1 MSTFQNPGDSRVQF
15 AEDVP
20 AEVKRFIWCT
30 SPHKCWA
37 EYLAGQR
44 FKSAHIVRKYD
55 GWFLVVY
62 VDHDGTVRWQTTS
75 GFVHSVLIREVEPL
89 IEHMKA
95 LVASGRLLP
104 THAFKLEIVV
114 TNNEQE
120 DFLHLIGKNIDPS
133 FYYSMIVVTD
143 FLQPYSAAMTADLDR
158 RIDAQHANAR
168 KHKTAPLSAQGW
180 LNSFRAHQGDV
191 MARLQEAREVLIEM
205 PIIGFADSANAGSI
219 SGTSMLLR
227 VSKLLTQH
235 AVEGCVVH
243 CTDEAGNYV
252 IYKLKL
258 EYLGGLGSF
267 YSPAI
272 DRECTPDQLASGRQ
286 FVVRCL
292 TAECFH
298 GTHIPLNVGVGYYDD
313 DLCTWVVSDCIRF
326 KYTDG
331 PRVGRYLEVSA
342 HGKHIGVTRHVQH
355 IANMIAK
362 ILDIASP
369 TSDLS
374 NLHLSSRFKKESTKN
389 LLNVSELGILIGG
402 SANHVYES
410 DSGNYHLQAAVLKC
424 MGMAASSHEFRLSEI
439 RDIEAFATHVPV
451 MHSTPEWSKG
461 DWARMVDLKGEFNR
475 SNVLST
481 GATDCTLACRV
492 GEIRLLRYVPRPI
505 FSELKNLAGVRC
517 CAYNAN
523 PHTSFIVRT
532 AGGVCTLFSEIRGT
546 KQVDIVFVGSGFH
559 QLEAITQKIKG
570 PFLMV
575 RDSWALK
582 CKANDFRLPDI
593 SFYTIGSSIK
603 DEKRFLWKRARQY
616 MT

>member
-1 MSTFQNPGDSRVQF
+1 MAGNAGDSRVQF

-20 AEVKRFIWCT
+20 DEVKRFIWCT

-37 EYLAGQR
+37 EYLAGKK
-44 FKSAHIVRKYD
+44 FKSTQIVRKYD

-89 IEHMKA
+89 VEYMKT

-114 TNNEQE
+114 TNNERE
-120 DFLHLIGKNIDPS
+120 DFLHLVGKKLDPS
-133 FYYSMIVVTD
+133 FHYYMVIVTD
-143 FLQPYSAAMTADLDR
+143 FFQPYSAAMAADLCGRLDV
-158 RIDAQHANAR
+158 QHRNAR
-168 KHKTAPLSAQGW
+168 KHKTAPLTAQGW
-180 LNSFRAHQGDV
+180 LNSFRVHQGDV
-191 MARLQEAREVLIEM
+191 MARLQEAREVLLDAEI
-205 PIIGFADSANAGSI
+205 PSVGFADSANAGNI
-219 SGTSMLLR
+219 DGKNMLMR
-227 VSKLLTQH
+227 VSTLLTQH

-243 CTDEAGNYV
+243 CTDDDGNYV
-252 IYKLKL
+252 IYKIKL

-272 DRECTPDQLASGRQ
+272 DRECDQLASGRQ

-313 DLCTWVVSDCIRF
+313 DLCAWVVSDCIRL

-342 HGKHIGVTRHVQH
+342 CGKHTGVTQQVQH

-362 ILDIASP
+362 ILDITGP

-374 NLHLSSRFKKESTKN
+374 NLHLTSHFKKESTKN

-424 MGMAASSHEFRLSEI
+424 MGMTASFHGFRNSEI
-439 RDIEAFATHVPV
+439 ADIEAFATHIPV
-451 MHSTPEWSKG
+451 IHGVRDWSKG
-461 DWARMVDLKGEFNR
+461 DWARMVDLKGEFNQ

-481 GATDCTLACRV
+481 NDTRCTLAHRV
-492 GEIRLLRYVPRPI
+492 GEIRSMRYVQRPI
-505 FSELKNLAGVRC
+505 FSELKTLAGVRC
-517 CAYNAN
+517 CVHNAH
-523 PHTSFIVRT
+523 PQTTSIVKM
-532 AGGVCTLFSEIRGT
+532 AGGSCTLFSELRGK
-546 KQVDIVFVGSGFH
+546 KQVDIVFVN
-559 QLEAITQKIKG
+559 QLKPIPLDFQA
-570 PFLMV
+570 PFLLV
-575 RDSWALK
+575 HDSWALK
-582 CKANDFRLPDI
+582 CKAIDYRLPDI
-593 SFYTIGSSIK
+593 DNYIIDSSSIK
-603 DEKRFLWKRARQY
+603 DAKRFLWKRAHQY
-616 MT
+616 IT